1 MEEVKLLLFA
11 DDMILYRENPRE
23 FVKKLLQLINDF
35 SKVAGYKINI
45 QISIAFLYTNDEA
58 SEKEIKKTIPF
69 TIASKTMKY
78 LGMNLSKEVK
88 DQYNENYKI
97 LLKESE
103 DTNGKTSHVRGSEEL
118 ILIKWPYYPKP
129 SRDSVQPPS
138 KCQRHSSQK

>member
-69 TIASKTMKY
+69 TIASKTIKYSGVNLTKDMKD
-78 LGMNLSKEVK
+78 L
-88 DQYNENYKI
+88 YKATR
-97 LLKESE
+97 L
-103 DTNGKTSHVRGSEEL
+103 
-118 ILIKWPYYPKP
+118 
-129 SRDSVQPPS
+129 
-138 KCQRHSSQK
+138 